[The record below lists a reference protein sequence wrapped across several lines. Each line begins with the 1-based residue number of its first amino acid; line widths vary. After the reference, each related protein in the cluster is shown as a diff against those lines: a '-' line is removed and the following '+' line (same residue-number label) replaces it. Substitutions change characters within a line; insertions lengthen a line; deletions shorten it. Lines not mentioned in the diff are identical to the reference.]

1 METTNCESK
10 IANLSYDPKIPI
22 QDILSAL
29 GQIGVATNFKI
40 RGTKDGTASLL
51 VAFET
56 SNEAREAA
64 AINYIRQP
72 EFSLTRDAATQTT
85 RNDEVQMRRTSTP
98 SGAARM
104 AGSARNSSP
113 RVPPRVP
120 RYEDEAYTRLF
131 CNLPWYHDPEER
143 EEKLIR
149 HFSKFGELMY
159 HKVMNDRYGQLKL
172 AYVCYYLPEH
182 AAEAM
187 RYSDRAYR
195 ARPAE
200 PRKMSFFDR
209 NKADRERQIRHVPCG
224 KYVEK
229 SVFHLHESTCRR
241 LRAYQCTRESPSRRS
256 TEIDSRRTSIERSR
270 RAPCTVG
277 TTAQDILRKI
287 SDLVT
292 SNPQSASE
300 K

>member
-1 METTNCESK
+1 MDAPNCDSRV
-10 IANLSYDPKIPI
+10 ANLSYDPKIPI

-29 GQIGVATNFKI
+29 GQVGVATSFKMRRTENGI
-40 RGTKDGTASLL
+40 ASLL

-56 SNEAREAA
+56 SNEAQKAA
-64 AINYIRQP
+64 AINYIRRP
-72 EFSLTRDAATQTT
+72 EFSLTRDVGTQTVQEDET
-85 RNDEVQMRRTSTP
+85 RMRRASSSHETTRTTEP
-98 SGAARM
+98 S
-104 AGSARNSSP
+104 RNSIQH
-113 RVPPRVP
+113 VPTRVP
-120 RYEDEAYTRLF
+120 RHEDEAYTRLF
-131 CNLPWYHDPEER
+131 CNLPWYQDPEER
-143 EEKLIR
+143 EERLIR

-159 HKVMNDRYGQLKL
+159 HKVMNDRHGQLKL
-172 AYVCYYLPEH
+172 GYVCYYLPEH

-187 RYSDRAYR
+187 RYSSRAYR

-209 NKADRERQIRHVPCG
+209 NKTDRDRQIRHVSCG
-224 KYVEK
+224 NYVEK
-229 SVFHLHESTCRR
+229 SVFHLHENTCRR
-241 LRAYQCTRESPSRRS
+241 LRAYRCTRESPSRKS
-256 TEIDSRRTSIERSR
+256 TEIDSRRKSIEGSR
-270 RAPCTVG
+270 HAPHIVG